1 MQNKFFRFL
10 FFFLIFLIVFQIFS
24 RNNTEEAYKKG
35 DVVLSSKPRFVIG
48 KEVVLE
54 IENQSSETIRIPNP
68 CPKNPLLV
76 EFYQNGEWFKKEV
89 MLKDVSHCEGMS
101 DVLAEIEPESKTK
114 IGFGLWNY
122 DLFRDLGRYRITY
135 EMTVDD
141 KTKTYF
147 HEIDI
152 VPPSLIRRGWDAF
165 LYKPIFNT
173 LIFFVSK
180 LPGNNLGWGII
191 FLTLLIKII
200 LLGPNQK
207 ALKSQK
213 QLQRVQPQLDALKQ
227 KYKNDPQRLAQE
239 TMAIWKK
246 HKVSPMGSCMPMLIQ
261 FPILIALFYVVKD
274 GLAVVDPNILYMPF
288 KDFDLQS
295 INPVFLGLIDLTKVN
310 IIALPIIVGGLQF
323 FQIRLSLAKTK
334 SKALAKKG
342 DVPAAMP
349 MMNNM
354 MQFFMPVMIA
364 VFTASLPAAVGFY
377 WGVSTLFG
385 IGQQLVVNYS
395 KD

>member
-24 RNNTEEAYKKG
+24 RNDATENYKKG
-35 DVVLSSKPRFVIG
+35 DIILTSKPKFVIG
-48 KEVVLE
+48 KEVAIE

-76 EFYQNGEWFKKEV
+76 EFYQNGEWLKKEV
-89 MLKDVSHCEGMS
+89 SLKDSSKCDGQKE
-101 DVLAEIEPESKTK
+101 VLAEIEPENKTK

-122 DLFRDLGRYRITY
+122 DLFNETGRYRIIY
-135 EMTVDD
+135 ETTIED
-141 KTKTYF
+141 KAKSYF
-147 HEIDI
+147 NEIDI
-152 VPPSLIRRGWDAF
+152 VPPSLIRRGWDGL

-180 LPGNNLGWGII
+180 LPGNNLGWAII
-191 FLTLLIKII
+191 FLTILIKII

-227 KYKNDPQRLAQE
+227 KYKNDQQRLAQE

-246 HKVSPMGSCMPMLIQ
+246 HKVSPMGSCLPMLIQ

-274 GLAVVDPNILYMPF
+274 GLTVVDPNVLYAPL
-288 KDFDLQS
+288 KDFDLQT
-295 INPVFLGLIDLTKVN
+295 INPIFLGLIDLTKVN

-334 SKALAKKG
+334 SKALAKKS
-342 DVPAAMP
+342 DAPAAMP

-354 MQFFMPVMIA
+354 MQYFMPIMIA